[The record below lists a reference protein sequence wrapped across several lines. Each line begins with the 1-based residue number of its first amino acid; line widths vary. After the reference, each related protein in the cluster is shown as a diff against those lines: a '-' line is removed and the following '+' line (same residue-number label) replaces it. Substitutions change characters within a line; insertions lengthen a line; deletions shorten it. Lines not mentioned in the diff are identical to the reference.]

1 MAGAALTPASIGGF
15 TSCMFSAASLA
26 VVGTG
31 VKHAEL
37 VAAAAAGFAAVPA
50 AAAAPTRPASP
61 YVGGELRVLADAPL
75 VHVALAGAAPADT
88 AVAGVLAQL
97 LDGGFAQL
105 YDGAGLVGVY
115 GSAAPADG
123 CLLTSGLV
131 DQLKGAA
138 AAGDAAVAAA
148 KAQAKIAAAAPCVT
162 AMGLAV
168 LKTGACGGPAAD
180 LAAIDAVTP
189 AAVKAAAAA
198 LLKAPTMVALGPLGA
213 TPTLASLAL

>member
-1 MAGAALTPASIGGF
+1 VAGAALTPASIGGF

-37 VAAAAAGFAAVPA
+37 VAAVAAGFAAVPA

-123 CLLTSGLV
+123 CLAAASSA
-131 DQLKGAA
+131 GAA
-138 AAGDAAVAAA
+138 TPRRASSYRPRST
-148 KAQAKIAAAAPCVT
+148 AAPAGSPT
-162 AMGLAV
+162 RPLAA
-168 LKTGACGGPAAD
+168 LRMRRARRCCAWRHGACSRPWSASS
-180 LAAIDAVTP
+180 AV
-189 AAVKAAAAA
+189 
-198 LLKAPTMVALGPLGA
+198 
-213 TPTLASLAL
+213 